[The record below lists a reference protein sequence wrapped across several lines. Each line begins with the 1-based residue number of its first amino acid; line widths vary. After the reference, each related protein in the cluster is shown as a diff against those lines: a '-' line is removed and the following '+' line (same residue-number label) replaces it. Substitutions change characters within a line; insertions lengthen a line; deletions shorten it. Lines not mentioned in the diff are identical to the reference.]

1 MFLFEYS
8 TLDGPM
14 SITSF
19 PFSRPNLAPIDTPV
33 RFSYNAIGP
42 LEAPFALLAARPAA
56 AQSETM
62 TQHDSFS
69 IPERRRHLL
78 RLVIQEYVRT
88 AQPVGSQ
95 SIAQVAQLGVSPATI
110 RNDLAALEADGLLSH
125 PHTSAGRVP
134 TEEGYRY
141 FVHHLMMEEG
151 PTHAERTRI
160 RGEFSVARRD
170 MEQWLHVSTA
180 ALARTSQSAALATA
194 PRSAR
199 SRYKHMELVAIH
211 GVKVLLVLVLNDGAV
226 HQQLLDLDQPVEQ
239 SELSQTSNAL
249 NDLLA
254 ALDTTAVRNLMP
266 TLPPFAR
273 QVAMLVVEIMQRI
286 ESETS
291 GQIYRDGLAQVLEAP
306 EFAEGEDVRRIVQVL
321 EQRSLLEQIIGQVG
335 GLIGTGEDTV
345 RVVIAGDGR
354 VPELRQ
360 ISLVLGRYGAGDQ
373 ATGLLGIVGPMRMA
387 YDRSVGA
394 VRFVAGLM
402 SEIVDETYGRSAAV
416 AEPVIHP
423 YSGSE
428 PN

>member
-1 MFLFEYS
+1 MIVL
-8 TLDGPM
+8 P
-14 SITSF
+14 
-19 PFSRPNLAPIDTPV
+19 
-33 RFSYNAIGP
+33 
-42 LEAPFALLAARPAA
+42 PAA
-56 AQSETM
+56 HPRAMKQI
-62 TQHDSFS
+62 DSTA
-69 IPERRRHLL
+69 IPERRRRLL

-95 SIAQVAQLGVSPATI
+95 TIAQLAQLGVSSATI
-110 RNDLAALEADGLLSH
+110 RNDLAALEADGMLTH
-125 PHTSAGRVP
+125 PHTSAGRIP
-134 TEEGYRY
+134 TEAGYRY
-141 FVHHLMMEEG
+141 FVHHLMMEAE
-151 PTHAERTRI
+151 PSYAERERI

-211 GVKVLLVLVLNDGAV
+211 GVKVLLVLVLHDGAV
-226 HQQLLDLDQPVEQ
+226 HQQLLDLDQPAEQ
-239 SELSQTSNAL
+239 SELSKTSNAL

-254 ALDTTAVRNLMP
+254 SLDTAAVRTLLP
-266 TLPPFAR
+266 ALPPFSR

-291 GQIYRDGLAQVLEAP
+291 GHIYRDGLAQVLEAP
-306 EFAEGEDVRRIVQVL
+306 EFSGGEDVRRIVQVL
-321 EQRSLLEQIIGQVG
+321 EQRSLLEQIVNQIGHS
-335 GLIGTGEDTV
+335 LGTGDDTV

-360 ISLVLGRYGAGDQ
+360 ISLVLGRYGVGDQ

-402 SEIVDETYGRSAAV
+402 SEIVEETYGPVAV
-416 AEPVIHP
+416 PTEPAIHP
-423 YSGSE
+423 FAGSE
-428 PN
+428 QN

>member
-1 MFLFEYS
+1 
-8 TLDGPM
+8 
-14 SITSF
+14 
-19 PFSRPNLAPIDTPV
+19 
-33 RFSYNAIGP
+33 
-42 LEAPFALLAARPAA
+42 
-56 AQSETM
+56 
-62 TQHDSFS
+62 
-69 IPERRRHLL
+69 
-78 RLVIQEYVRT
+78 
-88 AQPVGSQ
+88 
-95 SIAQVAQLGVSPATI
+95 
-110 RNDLAALEADGLLSH
+110 
-125 PHTSAGRVP
+125 
-134 TEEGYRY
+134 
-141 FVHHLMMEEG
+141 MMEAE
-151 PTHAERTRI
+151 PTPAERTRI

-239 SELSQTSNAL
+239 SELSKTSNEL

-254 ALDTTAVRNLMP
+254 SLDTAAVRSLMA

-286 ESETS
+286 ESEMS
-291 GQIYRDGLAQVLEAP
+291 GQIYRDGLAQVLDTP
-306 EFAEGEDVRRIVQVL
+306 EFSEGDGVRRIVQVF
-321 EQRSLLEQIIGQVG
+321 EQRSLLEQIISQIG
-335 GLIGTGEDTV
+335 GPGGTGDDSV

-360 ISLVLGRYGAGDQ
+360 ISLVLGRYGVGDQ

-402 SEIVDETYGRSAAV
+402 SEIVEETYGSGDAGTEYTAAS
-416 AEPVIHP
+416 EPVIHP
-423 YSGSE
+423 YRGSE
-428 PN
+428 QN

>member
-1 MFLFEYS
+1 
-8 TLDGPM
+8 M
-14 SITSF
+14 SHVDS
-19 PFSRPNLAPIDTPV
+19 S
-33 RFSYNAIGP
+33 AI
-42 LEAPFALLAARPAA
+42 L
-56 AQSETM
+56 
-62 TQHDSFS
+62 
-69 IPERRRHLL
+69 ERRRSLL

-95 SIAQVAQLGVSPATI
+95 TIAQLAQLGVSPATI
-110 RNDLAALEADGLLSH
+110 RNDLASLEADGMLTH

-134 TEEGYRY
+134 TEAGYRY
-141 FVHHLMMEEG
+141 FVHHLMMEAE
-151 PTHAERTRI
+151 PTPAERTRI
-160 RGEFSVARRD
+160 RGEFSEARRD

-239 SELSQTSNAL
+239 SELSKTSNEL

-254 ALDTTAVRNLMP
+254 SLDTAAVRSLMA

-286 ESETS
+286 ESEMS
-291 GQIYRDGLAQVLEAP
+291 GQIYRDGLAQVLDTP
-306 EFAEGEDVRRIVQVL
+306 EFSEGDGVRRIVQVF
-321 EQRSLLEQIIGQVG
+321 EQRSLLEQIISQIG
-335 GLIGTGEDTV
+335 GPGGTGDDSV

-360 ISLVLGRYGAGDQ
+360 ISLVLGRYGVGDQ

-402 SEIVDETYGRSAAV
+402 SEIVEETYGSGDAGTEYTAAS
-416 AEPVIHP
+416 EPVIHP
-423 YSGSE
+423 YRGSE
-428 PN
+428 QN

>member
-1 MFLFEYS
+1 
-8 TLDGPM
+8 M
-14 SITSF
+14 SHVDS
-19 PFSRPNLAPIDTPV
+19 S
-33 RFSYNAIGP
+33 AI
-42 LEAPFALLAARPAA
+42 L
-56 AQSETM
+56 
-62 TQHDSFS
+62 
-69 IPERRRHLL
+69 ERRRSLL

-95 SIAQVAQLGVSPATI
+95 TIAQLAQLGVSPATI
-110 RNDLAALEADGLLSH
+110 RNDLASLEADGMLTH

-134 TEEGYRY
+134 TEAGYRY
-141 FVHHLMMEEG
+141 FVHHLMMEAE
-151 PTHAERTRI
+151 PTPAERTRI

-239 SELSQTSNAL
+239 SE
-249 NDLLA
+249 
-254 ALDTTAVRNLMP
+254 M
-266 TLPPFAR
+266 
-273 QVAMLVVEIMQRI
+273 
-286 ESETS
+286 S
-291 GQIYRDGLAQVLEAP
+291 GQIYRDGLAQVLDTP
-306 EFAEGEDVRRIVQVL
+306 EFSEGDGVRRIVQVF
-321 EQRSLLEQIIGQVG
+321 EQRSLLEQIISQIG
-335 GLIGTGEDTV
+335 GPGGTGDDSV

-360 ISLVLGRYGAGDQ
+360 ISLVLGRYGVGDQ

-402 SEIVDETYGRSAAV
+402 SEIVEETYGSGDAGTEYTAAS
-416 AEPVIHP
+416 EPVIHP
-423 YSGSE
+423 YRGSE
-428 PN
+428 QN

>member
-1 MFLFEYS
+1 M
-8 TLDGPM
+8 
-14 SITSF
+14 
-19 PFSRPNLAPIDTPV
+19 
-33 RFSYNAIGP
+33 
-42 LEAPFALLAARPAA
+42 
-56 AQSETM
+56 TM
-62 TQHDSFS
+62 HVDSDP
-69 IPERRRHLL
+69 IPERRRRLL

-95 SIAQVAQLGVSPATI
+95 TIAQIAQLGVSAATI

-134 TEEGYRY
+134 TEAGYRY
-141 FVHHLMMEEG
+141 FVHHLMLEAE
-151 PTHAERTRI
+151 PTHAERARI
-160 RGEFSVARRD
+160 RGEFSEARRD

-211 GVKVLLVLVLNDGAV
+211 GVKVLLVLVLHDGAV
-226 HQQLLDLDQPVEQ
+226 HQQLLDLDQPAEQ
-239 SELSQTSNAL
+239 AELSKTSNEL
-249 NDLLA
+249 NDLLTS
-254 ALDTTAVRNLMP
+254 LDTAAVRSLMSS
-266 TLPPFAR
+266 LPPFAR

-306 EFAEGEDVRRIVQVL
+306 EFAEGEDVRHIVQVL
-321 EQRSLLEQIIGQVG
+321 EQRSLLEQIVSQMGAP
-335 GLIGTGEDTV
+335 LGTADDTV

-360 ISLVLGRYGAGDQ
+360 IGLVLGRYGAGDQ

-402 SEIVDETYGRSAAV
+402 SEIVEETYGPGAIS
-416 AEPVIHP
+416 AEPAIHP
-423 YSGSE
+423 PLGSE
-428 PN
+428 SN